1 MPWPRPLREPATKF
15 GFDNRSRQSESPRL
29 RFRRVLGFLLTL
41 SERESGSAVEEAQIF
56 RLDEVNPGR
65 RDLTQ

>member
-1 MPWPRPLREPATKF
+1 MRWPRPQREPATKSAS
-15 GFDNRSRQSESPRL
+15 DNRRRHTKSPRL
-29 RFRRVLGFLLTL
+29 RFRRGLGFLLAL